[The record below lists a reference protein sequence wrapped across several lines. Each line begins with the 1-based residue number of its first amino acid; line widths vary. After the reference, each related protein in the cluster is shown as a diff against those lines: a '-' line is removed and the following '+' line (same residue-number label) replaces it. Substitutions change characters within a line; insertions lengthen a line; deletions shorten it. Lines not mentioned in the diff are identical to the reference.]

1 LQSEIVKQISA
12 MPITFDIK
20 KDLRYQQ
27 GEEDG
32 IEKGIDLGIEKGID
46 LGIEK
51 GIDLGRE
58 RIINAVIRNAHINGA
73 SVESI
78 AKILDLPV
86 NEIKKRMKQM
96 GLE

>member
-1 LQSEIVKQISA
+1 LQSEIVKQINA

-27 GEEDG
+27 GEE
-32 IEKGIDLGIEKGID
+32 
-46 LGIEK
+46 K

-58 RIINAVIRNAHINGA
+58 GIINAVIRNAHINGT
-73 SVESI
+73 SIESI
-78 AKILDLPV
+78 AKILDLPI